1 MKFLVQ
7 GPFWPPLSP
16 GDGRNG
22 PTVFQ
27 KHFHTVC
34 LGRTHPYHALWP
46 LNGPLWHFWGPRKGS
61 FWPQK
66 ALFGPPEVLGEPGGP
81 DLVPTTADWSNAIG
95 HMVTTHFGLVL
106 ALFWAPKRGPQRSQE
121 GPRGPNLVPTATGS
135 SAWVTFMVTTHF
147 GLVSALFW
155 APRGPKRAKLGL
167 EIFFVGI

>member
-1 MKFLVQ
+1 M
-7 GPFWPPLSP
+7 
-16 GDGRNG
+16 
-22 PTVFQ
+22 
-27 KHFHTVC
+27 C
-34 LGRTHPYHALWP
+34 LGGTHPYHALWP
-46 LNGPLWHFWGPRKGS
+46 LKGPLWHSWGPKKGS

-135 SAWVTFMVTTHF
+135 STWVTFMVTTHF

-155 APRGPKRAKLGL
+155 APRGPKRASFCPKCPYL
-167 EIFFVGI
+167 EGSLLNIYICNGFRHTGEDNLPWT